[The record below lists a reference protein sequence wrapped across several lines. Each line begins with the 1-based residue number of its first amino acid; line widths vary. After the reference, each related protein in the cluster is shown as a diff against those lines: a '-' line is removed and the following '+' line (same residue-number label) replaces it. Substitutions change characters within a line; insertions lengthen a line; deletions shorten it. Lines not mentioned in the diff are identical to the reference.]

1 MLNNQK
7 KLQIGVI
14 GSAGQDDYENNG
26 AASQEMIMIA
36 KEVGGLLAKANVIVV
51 TGGKDGIMEAA
62 AEGAKMAGGLT
73 VGVIKGQDRFLSNQY
88 TDVEIIS
95 GMIADGFDELTLV
108 LMCDALIVI
117 GGGAGTLQ
125 EITIA
130 YRNNKP
136 IIAIEDLGGWGER
149 LAGKY
154 LDERKKIFI
163 KSAQSPIEAVNLALS
178 EIDELKVN

>member
-26 AASQEMIMIA
+26 AANEEMIMIA
-36 KEVGGLLAKANVIVV
+36 KEVGELLAKANVIVV

-73 VGVIKGQDRFLSNQY
+73 VGVIKGRDRFLSNQH

-125 EITIA
+125 EIAIA

-136 IIAIEDLGGWGER
+136 IIAMDYLNGWGGK
-149 LAGKY
+149 LAGGY

-163 KSAQSPIEAVNLALS
+163 KSAKNPVEAVDLVLS
-178 EIDELKVN
+178 EVTKLKVN

>member
-26 AASQEMIMIA
+26 AASEEMMIIA
-36 KEVGGLLAKANVIVV
+36 REVGELLAKANSVVV

-62 AEGAKMAGGLT
+62 AEGAKMTGGIT
-73 VGVIKGQDRFLSNQY
+73 VGVIKGRERLTSNQY
-88 TDVEIIS
+88 TDIEIIS
-95 GMIADGFDELTLV
+95 GMVADGLDELTLV
-108 LMCDALIVI
+108 LMCDALIAI

-125 EITIA
+125 EIAIA

-136 IIAIEDLGGWGER
+136 VIAIDCLGGWGEK
-149 LAGKY
+149 LAGNY

-163 KSAQSPIEAVNLALS
+163 KSAKNADEAVNLVLS
-178 EIDELKVN
+178 EIDKLKIN

>member
-14 GSAGQDDYENNG
+14 GSAGQGDYENNG
-26 AASQEMIMIA
+26 AASKEMMIIA
-36 KEVGGLLAKANVIVV
+36 KEVGELLAKANAVVV

-62 AEGAKMAGGLT
+62 AEGAKKAGGLT
-73 VGVIKGQDRFLSNQY
+73 VGVIKGRDRFLSNQY

-95 GMIADGFDELTLV
+95 GMVADGFDELTLV
-108 LMCDALIVI
+108 LMCDAFIVI
-117 GGGAGTLQ
+117 GGGVGTLQ
-125 EITIA
+125 EIAIA

-136 IIAIEDLGGWGER
+136 IIAIDYLGGWGKK

-163 KSAQSPIEAVNLALS
+163 KSANNSEEAVNLVLS
-178 EIDELKVN
+178 EIAKLKIN

>member
-26 AASQEMIMIA
+26 FASEEMIIVA
-36 KEVGGLLAKANVIVV
+36 QEVGRLLAQADVVVV

-62 AEGAKMAGGLT
+62 AQGAKLAGGLT
-73 VGVIKGQDRFLSNQY
+73 VGVIKGRDRFLSNKY
-88 TDVEIIS
+88 TDIEILS
-95 GMIADGFDELTLV
+95 GMIADGLDELTLV

-125 EITIA
+125 EIAIA

-136 IIAIEDLGGWGER
+136 IISIDYLGGWGEK
-149 LAGKY
+149 LAEKY

-163 KSAQSPIEAVNLALS
+163 KSAKNPVEAVNLALS
-178 EIDELKVN
+178 EIVKLKMN

>member
-26 AASQEMIMIA
+26 AASKEMMMIA
-36 KEVGGLLAKANVIVV
+36 KEVGELLAKANAVVV

-62 AEGAKMAGGLT
+62 AEGAKKAGGLT
-73 VGVIKGQDRFLSNQY
+73 VGVIKGRDRFMSNQY
-88 TDVEIIS
+88 TDIEILS
-95 GMIADGFDELTLV
+95 GMTADGFDELTLV

-125 EITIA
+125 EIAIA

-136 IIAIEDLGGWGER
+136 IIAIDYLGGWGGK
-149 LAGKY
+149 LVGKY

-163 KSAQSPIEAVNLALS
+163 KSAKNPNDAVNLALS
-178 EIDELKVN
+178 EIVKKIN